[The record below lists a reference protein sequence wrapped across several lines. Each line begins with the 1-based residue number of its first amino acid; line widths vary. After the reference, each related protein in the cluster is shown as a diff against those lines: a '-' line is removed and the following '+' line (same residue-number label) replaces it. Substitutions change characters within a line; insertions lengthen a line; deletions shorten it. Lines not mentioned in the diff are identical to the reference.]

1 MQQLTG
7 LTSVFGKDL
16 GQEERL
22 ASLNELLLPIEVELE
37 REHCAPARPVV
48 LVLGPPRGGTTL
60 TSQLISRTGLFGT
73 VSNFAARFWLAPA
86 LGLRIERDLGLPAN
100 APMDS
105 FESRRG
111 ITPGW
116 SEPNEFGYFWSRFFD
131 LGQDTHCLTETGR
144 ASFDRAGLRRA
155 VAAMEA
161 VCQRPMAFKNNTWF
175 TFHPDLLEEVFPGS
189 VFVVC
194 RRDPLFVAQS
204 LWLQRQDLYGDVAR
218 WWSVRPP
225 NYHDIVQRSPIEQV
239 AAQAVAITAEM
250 DATLAR
256 GKGAIRIDANYSRL
270 VTEPRQ
276 VVAEIATAVGIS
288 GPEAEIA
295 VSRLPERLESTDRLR
310 LDVSLSGLLRRAV
323 ESELLRFGVA
333 PVFP

>member
-1 MQQLTG
+1 MRQLAG

-16 GQEERL
+16 AQEERL

-37 REHCAPARPVV
+37 RAHSVPAQPVV

-86 LGLRIERDLGLPAN
+86 LGLRIERDLGLSGN

-131 LGQDTHCLTETGR
+131 LGQDTHCLTKAGR
-144 ASFDRAGLRRA
+144 ASFDSAGLRRA

-161 VCQRPMAFKNNTWF
+161 VCERPMAFKNNTWF
-175 TFHPDLLEEVFPGS
+175 TFHPDLLEQVFPGCAL
-189 VFVVC
+189 VVC
-194 RRDPLFVAQS
+194 RRDPFFVAQS
-204 LWLQRQDLYGDVAR
+204 LWLQRQELYGDVAR

-225 NYHDIVQRSPIEQV
+225 NYSEIVKRSPIEQV
-239 AAQAVAITAEM
+239 AAQAVAIIAEM

-270 VTEPRQ
+270 VAEPRE
-276 VVAEIATAVGIS
+276 VVAEIAAAVGIA
-288 GPEAEIA
+288 GPEAGAA
-295 VSRLPERLESTDRLR
+295 VLRLPERLESTDRVR
-310 LDVSLSGLLRRAV
+310 LDVSLSGLLQRAV
-323 ESELLRFGVA
+323 ESELLRSGIA
-333 PVFP
+333 